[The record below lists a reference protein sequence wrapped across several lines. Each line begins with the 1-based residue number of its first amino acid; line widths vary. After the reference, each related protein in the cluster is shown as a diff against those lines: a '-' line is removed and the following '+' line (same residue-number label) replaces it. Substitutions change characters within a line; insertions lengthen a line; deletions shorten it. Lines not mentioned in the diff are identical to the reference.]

1 MKFSQWLT
9 LIILL
14 VCLYIFWQIRTIAL
28 MTFAAVIFA
37 VVLNRAVIFLQQWT
51 HSRKAAV
58 ATTLGVVVV
67 LMSIFGVIVVPPFG
81 EQLQELIRLLPQAS
95 AQLQRWLQNLDNI
108 GPIELDSFEVV
119 GSLSSQLGNF
129 DFQMIFNR
137 FFTLFS
143 NTLSITLNVLLV
155 IVVTIMM
162 LLNPT
167 PYRRLFIKIFPSS
180 LRRQVDQVLQDCEGA
195 IAGWFI
201 GICFNMAIIAL
212 MSTIGL
218 WILGVPLALANGLLA
233 GLLAFIPNIGPA
245 ISVIPP
251 TAIALLET
259 PWKGLAVI
267 GLYIVIQQL
276 ESNVLTPLVMKKQV
290 SLLPA
295 VTLLSQVIFAIFFGF
310 LGLLLALPLVLT
322 IQQWL
327 KVFWIQQF
335 ADTH

>member
-1 MKFSQWLT
+1 VKFSQWLT

-14 VCLYIFWQIRTIAL
+14 VCLYIFWQIRNIVL
-28 MTFAAVIFA
+28 LTFAAVVFA
-37 VVLNRAVIFLQQWT
+37 VVLNRAVIFLKRWT
-51 HSRKAAV
+51 HSRKLSV
-58 ATTLGVVVV
+58 AITVAIIFV
-67 LMSIFGVIVVPPFG
+67 LMSIFGVIIVPPFG
-81 EQLQELIRLLPQAS
+81 QQLQELIRLVPQVVDR
-95 AQLQRWLQNLDNI
+95 LQEWLQGLENI
-108 GPIELDSFEVV
+108 GPVSLENFQLVD
-119 GSLSSQLGNF
+119 SLSSQLANF
-129 DFQMIFNR
+129 DLEMVANR
-137 FFTLFS
+137 FFTVFS

-162 LLNPT
+162 VLSPQS
-167 PYRRLFIKIFPSS
+167 YRRLFIKTFPSS
-180 LRRQVDQVLQDCEGA
+180 LRRQVDRVLDDCEEA
-195 IAGWFI
+195 IGGWFI
-201 GICFNMAIIAL
+201 GIIFNMVIIAL
-212 MSTIGL
+212 LSMIGL

-251 TAIALLET
+251 TAIALLEA

-295 VTLLSQVIFAIFFGF
+295 VTLLSQVTFALFFGF
-310 LGLLLALPLVLT
+310 LGLLLALPLTLT

-327 KVFWIQQF
+327 NVFWIQQF
-335 ADTH
+335 AEKH